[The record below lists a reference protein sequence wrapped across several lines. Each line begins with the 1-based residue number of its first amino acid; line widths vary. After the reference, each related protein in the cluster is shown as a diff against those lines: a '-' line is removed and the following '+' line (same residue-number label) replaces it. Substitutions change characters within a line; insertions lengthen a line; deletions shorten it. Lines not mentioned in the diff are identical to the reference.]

1 MLKGLSTQTLFLSQD
16 LQEEVQKGSEEL
28 SCLQAERQEVQE
40 KLERLDE
47 QKRSLEEQ
55 LRLIQQQCSQEN
67 HLVWD
72 RHRERE
78 MKPVYILGNINPK
91 SMLWY

>member
-1 MLKGLSTQTLFLSQD
+1 MLKLSLFLSQD

-28 SCLQAERQEVQE
+28 SRLQVERQEVQE

-55 LRLIQQQCSQEN
+55 LGLIQQQCSQEN
-67 HLVWD
+67 QLVWD
-72 RHRERE
+72 RHRGRERKE
-78 MKPVYILGNINPK
+78 ACVYCG
-91 SMLWY
+91 